1 RLKFCLIV
9 TLLFLSACSGC
20 PSKEEEP
27 VQVGSD
33 TLTLKMTQQQKE
45 EPSAQLPK
53 IRVINIGPS
62 KDDSKSSYDSDD
74 EEGAADIPRE
84 VVVDDALT
92 SRLKGKL
99 KEAFAGRNTEPPEID
114 IFTGTMSLDAFA
126 KHYEDKGYKIQRT
139 SVPASQVIAP
149 LLDEKPELSERI
161 NLGNYAGININQ
173 VIVEG
178 ANISAADKY
187 IDPETYEIVY
197 KTFVTVTKM
206 R

>member
-1 RLKFCLIV
+1 MF
-9 TLLFLSACSGC
+9 TLLFLTACSGC

-27 VQVGSD
+27 VQVGSG
-33 TLTLKMTQQQKE
+33 TVTLKIT
-45 EPSAQLPK
+45 EPQRSEPAALQPRV
-53 IRVINIGPS
+53 RVISIGPS
-62 KDDSKSSYDSDD
+62 KNDSETSYDDND
-74 EEGAADIPRE
+74 GETADVPRE
-84 VVVDDALT
+84 VAVDDGLT
-92 SRLKGKL
+92 TRLKDKL
-99 KEAFAGRNTEPPEID
+99 KEAFAGRDAEPPEID
-114 IFTGTMSLDAFA
+114 IFTGIMSLDAFA
-126 KHYEDKGYKIQRT
+126 KHYEDKGFKIQRT

-149 LLDEKPELSERI
+149 LLDEKPELSDKI
-161 NLGNYAGININQ
+161 NLGNYAGISINQ